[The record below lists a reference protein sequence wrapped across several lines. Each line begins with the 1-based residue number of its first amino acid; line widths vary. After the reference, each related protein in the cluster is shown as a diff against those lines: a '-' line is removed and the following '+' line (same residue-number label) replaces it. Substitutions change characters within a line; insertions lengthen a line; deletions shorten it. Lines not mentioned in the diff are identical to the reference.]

1 VASSSRITPLNL
13 AIAAEFKKRREE
25 MGLTQ
30 QELAKLAGT
39 SQSEISLLETADR
52 TRLTPTFI
60 KVCYSLGCKV
70 SELIAVAEQ
79 CLEEN
84 AK

>member
-1 VASSSRITPLNL
+1 
-13 AIAAEFKKRREE
+13 

-52 TRLTPTFI
+52 TRLTSIFI

-70 SELIAVAEQ
+70 SELIAAAEQ